1 MSNEETNLDDLS
13 LETPDSGTP
22 DLETPE
28 APQTT
33 ESVKPHPAHEKLLA
47 ELPEAWHQKVLPHL
61 QEQDKYYQQ
70 QLEKFSPY
78 KDFIDGGV
86 DADYINQ
93 SIQLAQAIAEDPIT
107 IHENLTRALMAQ
119 GLLQEDAEEAAS
131 EIIEDEDLFE
141 ESDISPKLKK
151 ELAARDQKLEE
162 LERHI
167 ADQDFARQTAQEYE
181 VLEAELSGL
190 KDVYEVTP
198 QQEQAIIELMESSL
212 ERGQDITVID
222 AAKKLVGITGVGFKK
237 IGGSA
242 PNGNDAPIV
251 VGSTGGVPFEAVSV
265 PKDFKDKKTM
275 LAQMFEQQLKA
286 GPNSL

>member
-13 LETPDSGTP
+13 LETPDLETP

-28 APQTT
+28 TP
-33 ESVKPHPAHEKLLA
+33 EPVKAHPAHEKLLA

-78 KDFIDGGV
+78 KDLIDNNV
-86 DADYINQ
+86 DAEYISQ
-93 SIQLAQAIAEDPIT
+93 SIQLAKAIAEDPIT
-107 IHENLTRALMAQ
+107 IHENLTRALQAQ
-119 GLLQEDAEEAAS
+119 GLLEKEAKEAAS
-131 EIIEDEDLFE
+131 EILEEEGLFE
-141 ESDISPKLKK
+141 ESELSPKLQK

-162 LERHI
+162 IQNQLRERELEL
-167 ADQDFARQTAQEYE
+167 QTAQEYE
-181 VLEAELSGL
+181 IIEAELKGL
-190 KDVYEVTP
+190 KDVYEISA
-198 QQEQAIIELMESSL
+198 QQEKAIVELMEASL

-237 IGGSA
+237 IGSA
-242 PNGNDAPIV
+242 ASAGKDAPIV

-265 PKDFKDKKTM
+265 PKDFKDKKAM